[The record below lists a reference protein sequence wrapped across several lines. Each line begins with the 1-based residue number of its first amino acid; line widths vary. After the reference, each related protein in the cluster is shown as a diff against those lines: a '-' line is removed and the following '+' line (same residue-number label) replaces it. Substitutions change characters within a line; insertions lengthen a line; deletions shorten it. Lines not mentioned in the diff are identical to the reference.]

1 MPSPNF
7 DVRNPTGIE
16 LSQEQQDQVFRTGYW
31 EHAVRYGTQYY
42 VAGRFAAASGFTPV
56 LANLLHH
63 AVELFLKACLAF
75 DDPADRIRQYGSS
88 KTGYRHNLP
97 LLWAEFK
104 KRNAAAVRPEFERII
119 EALHK
124 FEVIRYPESLINDG
138 ATISIDIFAGVGH
151 LQDGHEEEQTSYRLS
166 LPEVDEMMG
175 LLLVSARCNR
185 ELVLAEVNDER
196 RRRYYDTLLPSLFG
210 QV

>member
-1 MPSPNF
+1 MPSPDF
-7 DVRNPTGIE
+7 DIRNPTGIE
-16 LSQEQQDQVFRTGYW
+16 FSQEQQDQVFRTGYR

-42 VAGRFAAASGFTPV
+42 VAGRFAAASGFSPV

-63 AVELFLKACLAF
+63 AVELFLKACLAV
-75 DDPADRIRQYGSS
+75 DDPADKIRQYGNP

-97 LLWAEFK
+97 RLWVEFK
-104 KRNAAAVRPEFERII
+104 KRNTAVVRPEFDRLI

-138 ATISIDIFAGVGH
+138 ATISIDIFVGIGH
-151 LQDGHEEEQTSYRLS
+151 LQDEHKEEQTSYRLS
-166 LPEVDEMMG
+166 LPEVDELMG
-175 LLLVSARCNR
+175 LLLVSTRCDR

-196 RRRYYDTLLPSLFG
+196 RRCYYDTLMTSLFG
-210 QV
+210 QA